1 MKSLLAISL
10 IASIATTA
18 QADYLLWCHWYD
30 LETRL
35 GEGNMPDGDG
45 VFAAMVEAADSN
57 GNYALD
63 ECTPYGCNA
72 EFDWPDGPDG
82 PEGPIITHKSGASDV
97 SIHAFTVGRRFLGR
111 ESGMAPNLKQI
122 QAYEVEQ
129 WLGAG
134 CLKVGQSG
142 QMPDISGAVK
152 VWNHSWVGDYESGTL
167 NNEATRRLDWIAAH
181 HTTDPVMCVGL
192 SNTSAPFPLLANAF
206 NIIAVGSRDGEHA
219 WGTVPSPADGHGRM
233 RPDIVG
239 PQFTT
244 SEAVATISASSAM
257 LVDVARGDESLP
269 AAAEASEVIKA
280 VLMAG
285 ADHTGPIDG
294 TGDQWSNEAP
304 QTGPARGQT
313 QSPLDPV
320 VGAGHL
326 DIERAY
332 LILTG
337 GQQSGAADDQ
347 TPGDA
352 SSAGW
357 SLESIAGGATMQW
370 RFRSLGY
377 SDEFSILATWH
388 RMIESDFSGGSLA
401 NFDLSLLRMSD
412 GAATN
417 IDGDEGVG
425 VFDEGNVMS
434 ESVVDNV
441 EHIYV
446 TGLQPGHYVLSLNRR
461 DADSTPVDV
470 AIAWW
475 TDGEVMNADIDN
487 SGEVGIGDL
496 LAMFE
501 VWGTCGEGCAA
512 DVDGNGQL
520 DVDDL
525 VALIER
531 WGT

>member
-1 MKSLLAISL
+1 
-10 IASIATTA
+10 
-18 QADYLLWCHWYD
+18 
-30 LETRL
+30 
-35 GEGNMPDGDG
+35 
-45 VFAAMVEAADSN
+45 
-57 GNYALD
+57 
-63 ECTPYGCNA
+63 
-72 EFDWPDGPDG
+72 
-82 PEGPIITHKSGASDV
+82 
-97 SIHAFTVGRRFLGR
+97 
-111 ESGMAPNLKQI
+111 MAPNLKQI
-122 QAYEVEQ
+122 QAYESNSWVNDD
-129 WLGAG
+129 
-134 CLKVGQSG
+134 CLKTGQPG
-142 QMPDISGAVK
+142 QIPNISGAVK
-152 VWNHSWVGDYESGTL
+152 VWNHSWVGDTGSGTQ
-167 NNEATRRLDWIAAH
+167 NNEATRRLDWIVAH

-192 SNTSAPFPLLANAF
+192 NNGTVASPLLASAF
-206 NIIAVGSRDGEHA
+206 NIITVGRRDGDHA
-219 WGTVPSPADGHGRM
+219 WGTVASPADGPGRM

-244 SEAVATISASSAM
+244 SLAVATLSASSAM
-257 LVDVARGDESLP
+257 LVDVARSDESLP
-269 AAAEASEVIKA
+269 FAAEASEVIKA

-294 TGDQWSNEAP
+294 TDDQWSNEAP

-337 GQQSGAADDQ
+337 GQQSGAADNNP
-347 TPGDA
+347 PGDA

-388 RMIESDFSGGSLA
+388 RMIESDFSGGSLT

-412 GAATN
+412 GAAAH
-417 IDGDEGVG
+417 IDGDEGIG
-425 VFDEGNVMS
+425 VFDAGNVIS

-461 DADSTPVDV
+461 DADATPVDV

-475 TDGEVMNADIDN
+475 TDGKVMNADIDN
-487 SGEVGIGDL
+487 SGEVSIGDL
-496 LAMFE
+496 LSMFE

-512 DVDGNGQL
+512 DVDGNGLL
-520 DVDDL
+520 DLEDL
-525 VALIER
+525 LALIER

>member
-10 IASIATTA
+10 IASIATTS

-45 VFAAMVEAADSN
+45 VFAAMVELEDGN

-63 ECTPYGCNA
+63 ACTPYGCDP
-72 EFDWPDGPDG
+72 EFV
-82 PEGPIITHKSGASDV
+82 GPIITHKSGASDV
-97 SIHAFTVGRRFLGR
+97 SSHASMVGRRFLGR

-122 QAYEVEQ
+122 QAYEVNA

-142 QMPDISGAVK
+142 QMPYISGAVK
-152 VWNHSWVGDYESGTL
+152 VWNHSWIGDYESGTL

-192 SNTSAPFPLLANAF
+192 NNGTASSPLLSSAF
-206 NIIAVGSRDGEHA
+206 NIIAVGRRDGDHA
-219 WGTVPSPADGHGRM
+219 WGTVPPPADGPGRM

-294 TGDQWSNEAP
+294 TGDQWSNESP
-304 QTGPARGQT
+304 QTGHARGQT

-337 GQQSGAADDQ
+337 GQQSGALDDQ

-401 NFDLSLLRMSD
+401 NFDLSLLRMTD
-412 GAATN
+412 GAAAN
-417 IDGDEGVG
+417 INGYEGIG
-425 VFDEGNVMS
+425 VFDEGNVIS
-434 ESVVDNV
+434 ESFIDNV
-441 EHIYV
+441 EHLYV
-446 TGLQPGHYVLSLNRR
+446 TGLQPGHYVISLNRR
-461 DADSTPVDV
+461 DAESTPADV

-475 TDGEVMNADIDN
+475 TDGEVLNADIDN
-487 SGEVGIGDL
+487 SGEVSIGDL
-496 LAMFE
+496 LTMFE